1 MMSNFLHC
9 CLSVFYNIT
18 QSRYVFHCYL
28 SAHFSL
34 QYWQYLVMIMMI
46 KTYNNYNNSNNINI
60 NINTMCMYT
69 GCTWTLTTPCCVH
82 VPVNTKCHQQLISD
96 SNLVVAFMGVDHC
109 GRGTGIQ
116 NLEWRDTN
124 VKAPS
129 KSLCLLC
136 AFVHMIL

>member
-1 MMSNFLHC
+1 MMSNFLH

-18 QSRYVFHCYL
+18 QSRYLFHCYL

-34 QYWQYLVMIMMI
+34 QYLVMIMMT
-46 KTYNNYNNSNNINI
+46 KTYNYNNSNNINI

-96 SNLVVAFMGVDHC
+96 SNLVVAFMGVDPC
-109 GRGTGIQ
+109 GRGTGPQ

-124 VKAPS
+124 VKAP
-129 KSLCLLC
+129 KKFMLVMCIC
-136 AFVHMIL
+136 AYDIVI